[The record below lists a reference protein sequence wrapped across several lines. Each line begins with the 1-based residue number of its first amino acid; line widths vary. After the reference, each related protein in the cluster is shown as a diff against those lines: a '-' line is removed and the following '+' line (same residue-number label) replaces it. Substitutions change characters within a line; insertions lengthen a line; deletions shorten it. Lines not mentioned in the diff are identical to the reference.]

1 MAKIDPNDT
10 IMTDA
15 ASAALETIETDQ
27 AAHRELEDQLAVI
40 ISSARGVAI
49 AAEELLRELA
59 QESTAKRARQH
70 AISMAPRLLAAT
82 EQQLNSVAVMLRKS

>member
-1 MAKIDPNDT
+1 MAKLDRNDS
-10 IMTDA
+10 MTNDADA
-15 ASAALETIETDQ
+15 ALPQDIAVDGNDS
-27 AAHRELEDQLAVI
+27 HELEDQLAVI
-40 ISSARGVAI
+40 IASARGVAI

-59 QESTAKRARQH
+59 QETAAKRSRQH